1 MNLEVLRD
9 IWTISSFFVI
19 NRSIVM
25 QLIIEIENDE
35 ELKKVESLIA
45 SLQIESVNIQ
55 SSKQPPKKNQDHC
68 LEDRKPVKKARQDF
82 VKWCRENKVKL
93 SEIPLREE
101 RNDRAVFS

>member
-1 MNLEVLRD
+1 
-9 IWTISSFFVI
+9 
-19 NRSIVM
+19 M

-55 SSKQPPKKNQDHC
+55 SSQPQSGKKS
-68 LEDRKPVKKARQDF
+68 RKDF
-82 VKWCRENKVKL
+82 VNWCKANKVNI

-101 RNDRAVFS
+101 S